1 MNSAKGRYKKK
12 TDGKLAG
19 DREKKKQQ
27 AKSRRV
33 NCSGDRQGRD
43 KNGGIEWESRE
54 EGKRGN

>member
-12 TDGKLAG
+12 TDGKLAE

-43 KNGGIEWESRE
+43 KNGG
-54 EGKRGN
+54 